1 MLRLSEKRSPFFE
14 TYWKKTHQNK
24 LTFYYQ
30 SRSFSADELYEVML
44 KSTGSIISSA
54 FFELEN
60 RAIDE
65 VIYLV
70 ELSAKISKE
79 SQPKEDNVIPNDLE
93 YE

>member
-14 TYWKKTHQNK
+14 TYWKKTHLK

-30 SRSFSADELYEVML
+30 NRSFTVDELYEVML
-44 KSTGSIISSA
+44 KSTGGILSSA

-65 VIYLV
+65 VIYLI
-70 ELSAKISKE
+70 ELTAKVSKE
-79 SQPKEDNVIPNDLE
+79 SQPKEDNVIPSDIE

>member
-1 MLRLSEKRSPFFE
+1 
-14 TYWKKTHQNK
+14 
-24 LTFYYQ
+24 
-30 SRSFSADELYEVML
+30 ML
-44 KSTGSIISSA
+44 KSTGSILSSA

-65 VIYLV
+65 VIFLI
-70 ELSAKISKE
+70 ELAAKVSKE

>member
-1 MLRLSEKRSPFFE
+1 M
-14 TYWKKTHQNK
+14 YWKSTHQNK

-30 SRSFSADELYEVML
+30 NRSFTADELYEVML
-44 KSTGSIISSA
+44 KSTGSILSSA

-65 VIYLV
+65 VIYLI
-70 ELSAKISKE
+70 ELTAKVSKE
-79 SQPKEDNVIPNDLE
+79 SQPKDNVIPSDVE

>member
-1 MLRLSEKRSPFFE
+1 MI
-14 TYWKKTHQNK
+14 
-24 LTFYYQ
+24 
-30 SRSFSADELYEVML
+30 
-44 KSTGSIISSA
+44 KSTGGKITSG

-70 ELSAKISKE
+70 ELTSKISKE
-79 SQPKEDNVIPNDLE
+79 SQPKEDNVIPSDVD

>member
-1 MLRLSEKRSPFFE
+1 
-14 TYWKKTHQNK
+14 
-24 LTFYYQ
+24 
-30 SRSFSADELYEVML
+30 ML
-44 KSTGSIISSA
+44 KSTGCILSSA

-79 SQPKEDNVIPNDLE
+79 SQPKEDNVIPSDLE

>member
-1 MLRLSEKRSPFFE
+1 
-14 TYWKKTHQNK
+14 
-24 LTFYYQ
+24 
-30 SRSFSADELYEVML
+30 ML

-65 VIYLV
+65 VIYLI
-70 ELSAKISKE
+70 ELTSKISKE
-79 SQPKEDNVIPNDLE
+79 SQPKEDNVIPSDIE